1 MVLLQFAAEEVPV
14 GGVLCHTIIQ
24 YQRSSETVRRGEG
37 REE

>member
-14 GGVLCHTIIQ
+14 GVLCHTIIQ